1 MNQNQLLRTIV
12 RNQYMVSTVLLKFT
26 STGSPNEYETMVF
39 KYDADADKVTGWL
52 ELDCLRAES
61 ETEAFIN
68 HNELCV
74 KWGAPGS
81 I

>member
-1 MNQNQLLRTIV
+1 
-12 RNQYMVSTVLLKFT
+12 
-26 STGSPNEYETMVF
+26 
-39 KYDADADKVTGWL
+39 
-52 ELDCLRAES
+52 LDYLRAES